1 MERKFY
7 GTTLEIQGG
16 VPDCSGGIL
25 YPAKIIF
32 RNKEK
37 IRAFRLG
44 RESSVDKVLLH
55 ICGV

>member
-1 MERKFY
+1 MERKFFD
-7 GTTLEIQGG
+7 TTLETQGR
-16 VPDCSGGIL
+16 VPDCSGRIL
-25 YPAKIIF
+25 YPAKITF

-44 RESSVDKVLLH
+44 RESSVDKLLLH